1 MILHWSPKSPFVRK
15 VMIAAHELDLLDQI
29 TLIRS
34 VAAMSAPN
42 PQIMADN
49 PLSKIPTLVLDDGAA
64 IYDSSVICAFLND
77 LADGPLLPRKG
88 RERWTALTRE
98 ALADGLLDVLI
109 LWRNE
114 REKLEA
120 AQSPAWLKAFALKIE
135 RGLERLE
142 SDADALSQTP
152 FNVGHVAVGCLLSY
166 LDFRFETLNWRAN
179 CPGLSI
185 WHSTFSARPSVVAT
199 EIKND

>member
-1 MILHWSPKSPFVRK
+1 
-15 VMIAAHELDLLDQI
+15 MIAAHELELVDKI
-29 TLIRS
+29 TLVRS

-64 IYDSSVICAFLND
+64 IYDSSVICAYLND

-114 REKLEA
+114 REKLES

-142 SDADALSQTP
+142 SDSDAQPAVLPRLP
-152 FNVGHVAVGCLLSY
+152 FWGLKLARKLPGAFNLALQLLSPTIGRGNG
-166 LDFRFETLNWRAN
+166 DQE
-179 CPGLSI
+179 
-185 WHSTFSARPSVVAT
+185 
-199 EIKND
+199 